1 MSDSPP
7 VTPSAAASTTPSVG
21 LSFSGVVGQ
30 DDAKLAL
37 VLAACEPRLGGVLLR
52 GQKGSAKTTLARGL
66 SSLLAGDA
74 PFVELPLGATEDRV
88 IGSIDAAELLASGT
102 IRVRPGLM
110 AAADGGVLYV
120 DEVNLLA
127 DHLVDSL
134 LDASV
139 SGRNRI
145 ERDGVSHSHDAHF
158 VLIGS
163 MNPEEG
169 ELRPQLLDRFG
180 LAVDITMST
189 DVDER
194 TRAVRRQ
201 LDHERGGPD
210 RSFAEADALLAD
222 RIARFKA
229 AAVSDETV
237 EVASRMAL
245 AVGAE
250 GLRADLM
257 LCRAAAT
264 LAGFEGRPEAGVDD
278 LRRVAPMVLSHRR
291 RRQPFDDPGLSD
303 ADLDRAVDEAVT
315 ETFDPPDGDP
325 PDDGSPDCDS
335 TDNDAPD
342 EGSADRTEVMG
353 ADGELAAPVAMRP
366 STHAPEAPL
375 ASHGKSAS
383 SHGPRGRFVRAE
395 VATGPITDVAVI
407 PTALATASRRRA
419 EPGTAVHRD
428 DLRTAVRADAAG
440 RLVVIAVDASGSMGA
455 ERRMATA
462 KAAVMGLLTDA
473 YQQRDRVALV
483 TVAGEY
489 AEVSLRPTGSVEI
502 ARRRLIDLPVGGPTP
517 LAHGIDTI
525 VDLVTGPTRRDDLI
539 PHVVLITDGRAT
551 AGRSSTGADDP
562 ILATHEAAARFARAG
577 IGGVVV
583 DAESGMARLGLAV
596 DLAARLGVAVVSLDE
611 FERRPATTFVPR
623 P

>member
-1 MSDSPP
+1 MSEP
-7 VTPSAAASTTPSVG
+7 PSVPSSATSASPSGG

-74 PFVELPLGATEDRV
+74 PFIELPLGATEDRV

-102 IRVRPGLM
+102 VRVRPGLM

-145 ERDGVSHSHDAHF
+145 ERDGVSHSHDARF
-158 VLIGS
+158 VLVGS

-210 RSFAEADALLAD
+210 HSFAEADGRLAD
-222 RIARFKA
+222 RIAGFSP
-229 AAVSDETV
+229 AAVPDETV

-264 LAGFEGRPEAGVDD
+264 LAGFEGRPAAGVDD

-303 ADLDRAVDEAVT
+303 ADLDRAVDEAVD
-315 ETFDPPDGDP
+315 ETFDPPDSDP
-325 PDDGSPDCDS
+325 PEDGSPDGDS
-335 TDNDAPD
+335 PDNDAV
-342 EGSADRTEVMG
+342 DRTEVMG
-353 ADGELAAPVAMRP
+353 ADGELAPPVAMRP
-366 STHAPEAPL
+366 STPAPEAPL

-383 SHGPRGRFVRAE
+383 SQGPRGRFVRAE
-395 VATGPITDVAVI
+395 VATGPISDVAVI
-407 PTALATASRRRA
+407 PTALATATRRRA

-428 DLRTAVRADAAG
+428 DLRTAVRSDVAG

-483 TVAGEY
+483 TVAGEA

-517 LAHGIDTI
+517 LAHGI
-525 VDLVTGPTRRDDLI
+525 
-539 PHVVLITDGRAT
+539 
-551 AGRSSTGADDP
+551 
-562 ILATHEAAARFARAG
+562 
-577 IGGVVV
+577 
-583 DAESGMARLGLAV
+583 
-596 DLAARLGVAVVSLDE
+596 
-611 FERRPATTFVPR
+611 
-623 P
+623 